1 MLISLLSAKGSPGV
15 TTSVLALAAR
25 WPRTAI
31 AVDLDPQG
39 GDVLAGVGGG
49 RQPTRH
55 GIVEL
60 LVEARN
66 GSMLAAMGR
75 QVVRPVPHSP
85 PVLAGFGAPGQAA
98 NVPWDLI
105 GSHLVDVPGA
115 DVLAD
120 CGRFAVDNPVS
131 AVLRRSDLILLVT
144 GSSLRIV
151 RAAARTLPL
160 IRREVGTAGD
170 AISGPGRLVLVIVGP
185 DLPYTA
191 EEIAGGCQAEVAG
204 TLPHDPVAASVWSD
218 GAPPG
223 RGFQRS
229 RLQRAAGVLASALA
243 DRAAACREVRIS
255 PPGGGLNG
263 RVLR

>member
-1 MLISLLSAKGSPGV
+1 MLISFLSAKGSPGV

-25 WPRTAI
+25 WPRAAI

-39 GDVLAGVGGG
+39 GDILAGLGGG
-49 RQPTRH
+49 RHPARH

-66 GSMLAAMGR
+66 ESLHAAMGR
-75 QVVRPVPHSP
+75 HVVRPAPHSP

-98 NVPWDLI
+98 NVPWDLV

-115 DVLAD
+115 DILAD
-120 CGRFAVDNPVS
+120 CGRFVLDHSVS
-131 AVLRRSDLILLVT
+131 AVLRRSDLVVLVA
-144 GSSLRIV
+144 GSSLRVV

-160 IRREVGTAGD
+160 IRRELGTAGE
-170 AISGPGRLVLVIVGP
+170 ANHGHGPVTLVIIGP
-185 DLPYTA
+185 DMPYTA
-191 EEIAGGCQAEVAG
+191 EEIAGGCQTEVAG
-204 TLPHDPVAASVWSD
+204 TLPCDPVAASVWSD
-218 GAPPG
+218 GAPTG

-229 RLQRAAGVLASALA
+229 RLQRAAGVLARALA
-243 DRAAACREVRIS
+243 ERATECRGAASSR
-255 PPGGGLNG
+255 PGAGLNG

>member
-1 MLISLLSAKGSPGV
+1 MLISFLSAKGTPGV
-15 TTSVLALAAR
+15 TAAVLALAAR

-39 GDVLAGVGGG
+39 GDILAGVGGG

-66 GSMLAAMGR
+66 ENMLAAMGR
-75 QVVRPVPHSP
+75 QIVRLAPHSP

-105 GSHLVDVPGA
+105 GSQLVDVPGA

-120 CGRFAVDNPVS
+120 CGRFAVDHSV
-131 AVLRRSDLILLVT
+131 AAMLRCSDLVVLVT

-160 IRREVGTAGD
+160 LRRQLGTTGD
-170 AISGPGRLVLVIVGP
+170 AISNPGRLVLVIVGP

-191 EEIAGGCQAEVAG
+191 EEIASGCQAEVAG

-218 GAPPG
+218 GTPPG

-229 RLQRAAGVLASALA
+229 RLQRAAGVLARALA
-243 DRAAACREVRIS
+243 ERASACREVRT
-255 PPGGGLNG
+255 PQPGVGLNG

>member
-1 MLISLLSAKGSPGV
+1 MLISFLSAKGSPGV
-15 TTSVLALAAR
+15 TTAVLALATR
-25 WPRTAI
+25 WPRSAI

-39 GDVLAGVGGG
+39 GDILAGVGGG
-49 RQPTRH
+49 RQPARH

-60 LVEARN
+60 LVEARTD
-66 GSMLAAMGR
+66 SMLAAMGR
-75 QVVRPVPHSP
+75 QVVRPAPHSP

-98 NVPWDLI
+98 NVPWDLL

-115 DVLAD
+115 DVVAD
-120 CGRFAVDNPVS
+120 CGRFTLDHPVS
-131 AVLRRSDLILLVT
+131 AVLRHSDLVVLVA

-160 IRREVGTAGD
+160 IRRELGTAGD

-185 DLPYTA
+185 DLPYNA

-204 TLPHDPVAASVWSD
+204 TLPDDPVAASVWSD
-218 GAPPG
+218 GELPG

-229 RLQRAAGVLASALA
+229 RLQRAAGVLARSLA
-243 DRAAACREVRIS
+243 DRAMACREVRTPQPCVGI
-255 PPGGGLNG
+255 NG

>member
-1 MLISLLSAKGSPGV
+1 MLISFLSAKGSPGV

-25 WPRTAI
+25 WPRAAI

-39 GDVLAGVGGG
+39 GDILAGLGAGSH
-49 RQPTRH
+49 PARH

-60 LVEARN
+60 LVEARVE
-66 GSMLAAMGR
+66 SVPLAMGR
-75 QVVRPVPHSP
+75 HIVRPAPHGP
-85 PVLAGFGAPGQAA
+85 PVLAGFGAPGQATNA
-98 NVPWDLI
+98 PWDLI
-105 GSHLVDVPGA
+105 GSHLVDLPGT

-120 CGRFAVDNPVS
+120 CGRFAVDSPIS
-131 AVLRRSDLILLVT
+131 AVLRRSDLVLLVT

-160 IRREVGTAGD
+160 IRRELGATGD
-170 AISGPGRLVLVIVGP
+170 GCGSPGRLLLVIVGP
-185 DLPYTA
+185 DLPYNA
-191 EEIAGGCQAEVAG
+191 EEIAGGCQIEVAG
-204 TLPHDPVAASVWSD
+204 TLPHDPVAACVWSD

-229 RLQRAAGVLASALA
+229 RLQRSASQLVGALA
-243 DRAAACREVRIS
+243 DRAAVCRTVRT
-255 PPGGGLNG
+255 PAPGVGLNG

>member
-1 MLISLLSAKGSPGV
+1 MLISFLSAKGSPGV
-15 TTSVLALAAR
+15 TTAVLALAAR

-39 GDVLAGVGGG
+39 GDILAGVGGG
-49 RQPTRH
+49 RQPVRH

-66 GSMLAAMGR
+66 TSMAAAMGR
-75 QVVRPVPHSP
+75 QVVRPTPHSP

-98 NVPWDLI
+98 TVPWDLL

-120 CGRFAVDNPVS
+120 CGRFTLDHAVS
-131 AVLRRSDLILLVT
+131 AVLRRSDLVVLVT
-144 GSSLRIV
+144 GSSLRSV

-160 IRREVGTAGD
+160 IGREVGEANR
-170 AISGPGRLVLVIVGP
+170 GPGRLTLVIVGP

-191 EEIAGGCQAEVAG
+191 EEIAGGCQIEVAG
-204 TLPHDPVAASVWSD
+204 TLPHDSVAADVWLD
-218 GAPPG
+218 GARPG
-223 RGFQRS
+223 RGFERS
-229 RLQRAAGVLASALA
+229 RLQRAAGVLAGELA
-243 DRAAACREVRIS
+243 DRAAVCRGAGT
-255 PPGGGLNG
+255 PPGVGLNG